1 MQCFKISLLLCTFA
15 KQAQEQSDQKD
26 TYGHA
31 QLQTKELK
39 FWWYCYYLPMYIV
52 NTRKFAHRKSIQVII
67 SLSQDLWHFQS
78 VCWGVQATTTTMAHN
93 ALKPGKKCYTINIT
107 PHFKVF
113 ALQFFISCYKFYI
126 LSLMNTLVHCAVSCN
141 MKKYLPSLE

>member
-1 MQCFKISLLLCTFA
+1 MYFC
-15 KQAQEQSDQKD
+15 QASTGAIWSK
-26 TYGHA
+26 GHLWA
-31 QLQTKELK
+31 CAIANKRTQVLMIPTT
-39 FWWYCYYLPMYIV
+39 YLPMYIV

-113 ALQFFISCYKFYI
+113 ALQFFISCYFYI

>member
-1 MQCFKISLLLCTFA
+1 MLHYAMFWNLITTMYFCQASTGAIWSKGHLWACAIANKRTQVLMILLLP
-15 KQAQEQSDQKD
+15 
-26 TYGHA
+26 TYV
-31 QLQTKELK
+31 
-39 FWWYCYYLPMYIV
+39 CSMYIV

-93 ALKPGKKCYTINIT
+93 TRKPGKKCNTINIT

-113 ALQFFISCYKFYI
+113 ARQFFISCYKFYI
-126 LSLMNTLVHCAVSCN
+126 F
-141 MKKYLPSLE
+141 P